1 MYWKL
6 VPNPNPETTARQL
19 DVVELTDAAML
30 EAAVLNIL
38 NAKMGLRRSADTGAC
53 VLGDGRKI
61 PMMSYGLI
69 EYLMGQDLTGFD
81 VLELGGGFSTAFWS
95 ARVRSVLTLETD
107 ADWARTLAGD
117 KLANVEIRA
126 TTPQRI
132 DADMT
137 ALGRSFD
144 AIIVDASA
152 SRYRCAKAALA
163 LLKPGG
169 FILLDNSDWY
179 PNTSAMLRQ
188 ADLIQVD
195 YPDFR
200 PLRWYR
206 CVTSLFLHKD
216 FRPKPRSAALPL
228 PPMGGK
234 LIGDVNDWDR
244 VE

>member
-6 VPNPNPETTARQL
+6 IPNPNPEALDRQL
-19 DVVELTDAAML
+19 DVVEMPDAAML
-30 EAAVLNIL
+30 EASVLNIL
-38 NAKMGLRRSADTGAC
+38 NTRMGLRRSADTGAC

-61 PMMSYGLI
+61 PMMSYSLI
-69 EYLMGQDLTGFD
+69 EYLMGQDLTHFD

-107 ADWARTLAGD
+107 SDWARTLAGD
-117 KLANVEIRA
+117 KLANVEVRA
-126 TTPQRI
+126 TTPARI
-132 DADMT
+132 DADMA

-144 AIIVDASA
+144 AIMVDASA
-152 SRYRCAKAALA
+152 SRYRCAKAALG

-179 PNTSAMLRQ
+179 PNTCAMLRQ
-188 ADLIQVD
+188 ANLIQVD

-216 FRPKPRSAALPL
+216 FRPRPRSGALPP

-234 LIGDVNDWDR
+234 TIGDVNDWDR
-244 VE
+244 IE